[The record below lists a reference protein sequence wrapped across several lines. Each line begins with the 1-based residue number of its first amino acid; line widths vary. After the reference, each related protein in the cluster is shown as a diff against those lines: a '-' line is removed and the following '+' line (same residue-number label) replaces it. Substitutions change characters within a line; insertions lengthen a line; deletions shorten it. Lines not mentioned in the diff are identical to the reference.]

1 MSATRT
7 VGKYEIW
14 EEIARGGMGIVYRG
28 FQPSLGRVV
37 AIKMLLPELARDPDF
52 QTRFQNEAGAIA
64 LLNQSN
70 IVRIHDIEYHDSTYY
85 IIMEFVAGP
94 SLRPVLKGAGRLDP
108 ERAADLVSQAATA
121 LEVAHAEGIIHR
133 DIKPENL
140 LLTTAGVL
148 KVMDFGVAKMVRSD
162 FKTQTGTALGTP
174 AYMSP
179 EQARGEKVD
188 ARSDLYAL
196 ATMLFELTTGQLPFQ
211 DRNPFAIAVKHMTEP
226 PPDPRVLRPEIPPA
240 LGQLILYGLQKP
252 REARF
257 QSASEMRAALRP
269 FADAGRRRS
278 ASGVVATGG
287 SCPNCGVSLR
297 PDFEACPSCGSPLEA
312 PCRRCRQPYR
322 AGRAVCPYCWTPAA
336 GAEEIT
342 RAAPGAPAPGP
353 PPPPPPVPSPVPP
366 APGDAPGVAG
376 GGGDLRQRVMQKVRD
391 LDPSPLLQ
399 RLRRPAADAP
409 PAAGLQAGTMPSPPP
424 ASAPPYQC
432 PRCGGNISPDF
443 VRCPFCGGD
452 LHTA

>member
-14 EEIARGGMGIVYRG
+14 EELARGGMGIVYRG

-64 LLNQSN
+64 LLSQSN
-70 IVRIHDIEYHDSTYY
+70 IVRIHDIEYQDNTYY

-94 SLRPVLKGAGRLDP
+94 TLRRVLEGAGRLDP

-196 ATMLFELTTGQLPFQ
+196 ATMLFELVTGQLPFR

-226 PPDPRVLRPEIPPA
+226 PPDPRALHPQIPPE
-240 LGQLILYGLQKP
+240 LSQLILHGLQKP

-257 QSASEMRAALRP
+257 QSAAEMRAALRP
-269 FADAGRRRS
+269 LVDAGRRR
-278 ASGVVATGG
+278 AAGAVVAAGG
-287 SCPNCGVSLR
+287 SCPSCGVSLR

-312 PCRRCRQPYR
+312 PCKRCRQPYR
-322 AGRAVCPYCWTPAA
+322 AGRAMCPYCWTPAA
-336 GAEEIT
+336 SAEEIT
-342 RAAPGAPAPGP
+342 RAAAEAPAAP
-353 PPPPPPVPSPVPP
+353 PPLPPPVPSPAPP
-366 APGDAPGVAG
+366 AAG
-376 GGGDLRQRVMQKVRD
+376 GAAAAGGDLRQRVMQKVRD
-391 LDPSPLLQ
+391 FDPSPLLQ

-409 PAAGLQAGTMPSPPP
+409 PPAPMPHR
-424 ASAPPYQC
+424 C
-432 PRCGGNISPDF
+432 PSCGGNLSPDF

-452 LHTA
+452 LHPA

>member
-37 AIKMLLPELARDPDF
+37 AIKMLLPELAGDPDF

-64 LLNQSN
+64 LLSQSN
-70 IVRIHDIEYHDSTYY
+70 IVRIHDIEYQDSTYY

-94 SLRPVLKGAGRLDP
+94 TLRRVLEGAGWIDP
-108 ERAADLVSQAATA
+108 ERAADLASQAAKA

-140 LLTTAGVL
+140 LMTTSGVL

-196 ATMLFELTTGQLPFQ
+196 ATMLFELTTGQLPFR

-226 PPDPRVLRPEIPPA
+226 PPDPRALRPQIPPE
-240 LGQLILYGLQKP
+240 LGQVILRGLQKP

-257 QSASEMRAALRP
+257 QSAAEMRAALRP
-269 FADAGRRRS
+269 FAESGRRRRA
-278 ASGVVATGG
+278 ASGVVAVGG
-287 SCPNCGVSLR
+287 CCPSCGVSLR
-297 PDFEACPSCGSPLEA
+297 PDFEACPSCGGQLET

-322 AGRAVCPYCWTPAA
+322 VGRPVCPYCWTPAA

-342 RAAPGAPAPGP
+342 RAAEASPGP
-353 PPPPPPVPSPVPP
+353 PPPPPPVPAAA
-366 APGDAPGVAG
+366 APGGHAG
-376 GGGDLRQRVMQKVRD
+376 GGGDLRHRVMQKVRD

-399 RLRRPAADAP
+399 RLRRPSTP
-409 PAAGLQAGTMPSPPP
+409 H
-424 ASAPPYQC
+424 QC
-432 PRCGGNISPDF
+432 PRCGGSISPDF